1 MKQTDP
7 VPPHPALLP
16 PSLTPN
22 LPRSSKPGRK
32 DRPCPNRHMNTS
44 TYISE
49 ERATNYTGTAPSSG
63 EKGFS
68 EGKRL
73 GWVLTAGVN
82 LVTGQE
88 GALESRDL
96 QVPARLYNG
105 RWGLGQVTSAPSSP
119 AHSVITKPPSL
130 SCSATK
136 MQLHKL
142 KALWSQEV
150 SVKLRLATG
159 MIVPSSTFLRHLHH
173 SWWFHFV
180 SAPGLGEG
188 PCLKNP
194 GAWVISNT

>member
-7 VPPHPALLP
+7 VP
-16 PSLTPN
+16 TPG
-22 LPRSSKPGRK
+22 SSKPGRE
-32 DRPCPNRHMNTS
+32 DRPCPNGHMNTS

-49 ERATNYTGTAPSSG
+49 ERATIYPGTSPSSG

-82 LVTGQE
+82 LVMGQE

-96 QVPARLYNG
+96 QVPARLHKG
-105 RWGLGQVTSAPSSP
+105 RWGLGQVASAPSSP
-119 AHSVITKPPSL
+119 AHSCNKTSFTELFCNQDAMTRAKSSVVPGGLSQAEISYWDERSLIHLSTTPSPRLVVSLCL
-130 SCSATK
+130 SARS
-136 MQLHKL
+136 
-142 KALWSQEV
+142 
-150 SVKLRLATG
+150 R
-159 MIVPSSTFLRHLHH
+159 
-173 SWWFHFV
+173 
-180 SAPGLGEG
+180 EG